1 MSFKRF
7 FQRRS
12 RRQESALELEA
23 HLQKETEE
31 NIERG
36 MSPANARRAAHVKL
50 GNVTNILGDMSQQ
63 DSFGPLETLWQDL
76 RFGVRMLLK
85 HRGFALVSL
94 LTLAI
99 GIGANTA
106 IFTVVDATLIR
117 PLPYPNA
124 NRTVMIWEHRLPDG
138 ERQNVTSPA
147 TFLNWQQ
154 DNTVFEQMAAMFN
167 DSSILSGGD
176 TPEQIGTGSVSPN
189 FFSILGV
196 NAAIGRIFVPAQDG
210 SDSSS
215 PAALLSFQIWQRRF
229 ASDPNILGTQITLD
243 DNPFTVVGVL
253 PRNFD
258 FFVKQQS
265 FSSKKPEIW
274 HTMNFSPADHA
285 RHGRYLQAIG
295 LLRPGVTLA
304 QAQGAMLSLASRLEA
319 QDPASMK
326 NWSVNLVP
334 LRAQLTG
341 DVAQGLRLL
350 LAAVGMV
357 LLIAC
362 ANVATLNLARAS
374 TRRHEI
380 AIRMALGASA
390 KRVVRQILTESCLLA
405 FIGGVAGFCLGYLCL
420 NILKSIAPAN
430 LIPLE
435 ALQLDFRVFA
445 FAFAVSLL
453 SGLLFGIIPAIDA
466 ARTAPREPLQEGSTA
481 VRGGDSRGIARR
493 VLVISEV
500 AIALVLLMGAG
511 LLIRSFH
518 RLVAVDPGFRAD
530 HILTAWIQ
538 FPNARYQKDE
548 QKSQFFARLLDSVR
562 AIPGVRSASADG
574 FLPFAG
580 IIAGTGVQVEGRPIL
595 PISQQP
601 DVNVSLVEPDFFET
615 LGIPLISGRTFN
627 RSEAFQATGNV
638 VISQSMAQMLWP
650 NENPIGKRVTI
661 YMKRRQQA
669 QHRHRRGRRRQAF
682 RARLARPAHRLLVL
696 SRTRVSIH
704 DAGHPHRRR
713 SALLDPGP
721 APGRAAHRQESA
733 DRRRRS
739 HGNSALDLDRAH
751 SFRHA
756 GDGGIRLPRRP
767 PRCHRDLRD
776 HLVRRGTAHPRD
788 RHSHGAGC
796 AARQRHLSCLNR
808 GMALAGLGIAFGI
821 AASLGLTRLLASI
834 LYETKPNDPA
844 TSLSSAHAGLG
855 RSVPGI
861 LLFAASPASSRWQSC
876 AANSEIKCV
885 CPIACWFS

>member
-1 MSFKRF
+1 MPFKRF

-12 RRQESALELEA
+12 HRQESALELESY
-23 HLQKETEE
+23 LQRETDE

-36 MSPANARRAAHVKL
+36 MSPDEARRAAHIKL
-50 GNVTNILGDMSQQ
+50 GNVTNILGDISQQ
-63 DSFGPLETLWQDL
+63 DGFGPFETLLRDL
-76 RFGVRMLLK
+76 RFGLRMLLK

-147 TFLNWQQ
+147 TFLNWQR
-154 DNTVFEQMAAMFN
+154 DNNVFDQIAAIFN
-167 DSSILSGGD
+167 DSSILSSG
-176 TPEQIGTGSVSPN
+176 TAPEQIATASVSPN

-196 NAAIGRIFVPAQDG
+196 NAAIGRVFVPAQDG
-210 SDSSS
+210 NSDSNR
-215 PAALLSFQIWQRRF
+215 AAVLSFEVWQRHF
-229 ASDPNILGTQITLD
+229 GSDPNVLGTQITLD
-243 DNPFTVVGVL
+243 DRPYTVVGIM
-253 PRNFD
+253 PRGFG

-265 FSSKKPEIW
+265 FSPKKPEIW
-274 HTMNFSPADHA
+274 TTWTFSPETRAS
-285 RHGRYLQAIG
+285 HGRFLQAIG
-295 LLRPGVTLA
+295 LLRPGVTLG
-304 QAQGAMLSLASRLEA
+304 QAQDAMLSLSSRLQA

-334 LRAQLTG
+334 LRSQLTG
-341 DVAQGLRLL
+341 DIAQGLRLL

-380 AIRMALGASA
+380 AVRMALGASA
-390 KRVVRQILTESCLLA
+390 KRVVRQVLTESCLLA
-405 FIGGVAGFCLGYLCL
+405 FIGGLAGFCLGYLCL
-420 NILKSIAPAN
+420 NLLKSIAPAN

-435 ALQLDFRVFA
+435 ALRLDFRVFA
-445 FAFAVSLL
+445 FAFSASLF
-453 SGLLFGIIPAIDA
+453 SGLLFGILPAIDA
-466 ARTAPREPLQEGSTA
+466 SRTAPREPLQEGATA
-481 VRGGDSRGIARR
+481 ARAGDGRSIARR
-493 VLVISEV
+493 VLVVSEV

-511 LLIRSFH
+511 LLIRSFQ
-518 RLVAVDPGFRAD
+518 RLVGVDPGFRAD

-548 QKSQFFARLLDSVR
+548 QKNQFFANLLDSIR

-615 LGIPLISGRTFN
+615 LGIPLIAGRTFN
-627 RSEAFQATGNV
+627 RSEAFRATNNV

-661 YMKRRQQA
+661 YMKRNNTPSTVIGVVGDVKHAGLASPVKPTAYWSYPELGFQFMTLVIRTDGDPRSLIPDLRETVLRIDKNQPIADVVPMETLLSISVARTRFATQVMA
-669 QHRHRRGRRRQAF
+669 AF
-682 RARLARPAHRLLVL
+682 ASIAILLAVIGIYGIIAYDVEQRAREIGIRMALGAQRTSVIHLVL
-696 SRTRVSIH
+696 SR
-704 DAGHPHRRR
+704 
-713 SALLDPGP
+713 
-721 APGRAAHRQESA
+721 
-733 DRRRRS
+733 
-739 HGNSALDLDRAH
+739 
-751 SFRHA
+751 
-756 GDGGIRLPRRP
+756 
-767 PRCHRDLRD
+767 
-776 HLVRRGTAHPRD
+776 
-788 RHSHGAGC
+788 
-796 AARQRHLSCLNR
+796 
-808 GMALAGLGIAFGI
+808 GMVLAGVGIALGI
-821 AASLGLTRLLASI
+821 AASLGLTRLLGSI
-834 LYETKPNDPA
+834 LYETRPTDPA
-844 TSLSSAHAGLG
+844 TFILVSSSLAAVTICAGYLAV
-855 RSVPGI
+855 RRISNIEPMTV
-861 LLFAASPASSRWQSC
+861 LRR
-876 AANSEIKCV
+876 E
-885 CPIACWFS
+885 

>member
-23 HLQKETEE
+23 YLQRETEE

-63 DSFGPLETLWQDL
+63 DTFGPLETLWQDL

-106 IFTVVDATLIR
+106 IFTVVDAALIR

-243 DNPFTVVGVL
+243 DHPFTVVGVL

-274 HTMNFSPADHA
+274 HTMNFSPADRA

-295 LLRPGVTLA
+295 LLRPGVTLP
-304 QAQGAMLSLASRLEA
+304 QAQDAMLSLSSRLVA

-334 LRAQLTG
+334 LRSQLTG

-350 LAAVGMV
+350 LAAVGM
-357 LLIAC
+357 LSAHRMCQRRHAQSRSRILPPSRNRNPNGARRQREAC
-362 ANVATLNLARAS
+362 RPPDSYRELPCCVHRWGRRILPRLSLPQYPQIHCSCQPHS
-374 TRRHEI
+374 TRSPATRLSRI
-380 AIRMALGASA
+380 CICVRCLAALRS
-390 KRVVRQILTESCLLA
+390 
-405 FIGGVAGFCLGYLCL
+405 
-420 NILKSIAPAN
+420 
-430 LIPLE
+430 
-435 ALQLDFRVFA
+435 
-445 FAFAVSLL
+445 SLWYHP
-453 SGLLFGIIPAIDA
+453 SNRCGTYST
-466 ARTAPREPLQEGSTA
+466 ARTPP
-481 VRGGDSRGIARR
+481 
-493 VLVISEV
+493 
-500 AIALVLLMGAG
+500 
-511 LLIRSFH
+511 
-518 RLVAVDPGFRAD
+518 
-530 HILTAWIQ
+530 
-538 FPNARYQKDE
+538 
-548 QKSQFFARLLDSVR
+548 
-562 AIPGVRSASADG
+562 
-574 FLPFAG
+574 
-580 IIAGTGVQVEGRPIL
+580 
-595 PISQQP
+595 
-601 DVNVSLVEPDFFET
+601 
-615 LGIPLISGRTFN
+615 
-627 RSEAFQATGNV
+627 
-638 VISQSMAQMLWP
+638 
-650 NENPIGKRVTI
+650 
-661 YMKRRQQA
+661 
-669 QHRHRRGRRRQAF
+669 
-682 RARLARPAHRLLVL
+682 
-696 SRTRVSIH
+696 
-704 DAGHPHRRR
+704 
-713 SALLDPGP
+713 
-721 APGRAAHRQESA
+721 
-733 DRRRRS
+733 
-739 HGNSALDLDRAH
+739 
-751 SFRHA
+751 
-756 GDGGIRLPRRP
+756 GGI
-767 PRCHRDLRD
+767 
-776 HLVRRGTAHPRD
+776 
-788 RHSHGAGC
+788 
-796 AARQRHLSCLNR
+796 N
-808 GMALAGLGIAFGI
+808 
-821 AASLGLTRLLASI
+821 
-834 LYETKPNDPA
+834 
-844 TSLSSAHAGLG
+844 SSPC
-855 RSVPGI
+855 R
-861 LLFAASPASSRWQSC
+861 
-876 AANSEIKCV
+876 
-885 CPIACWFS
+885 

>member
-23 HLQKETEE
+23 YLQKETEE

-36 MSPANARRAAHVKL
+36 MSPADARRAAHVKL

-63 DSFGPLETLWQDL
+63 DTFGPLETLWQDI
-76 RFGVRMLLK
+76 RFGFRMLLK

-147 TFLNWQQ
+147 TFLNWQR
-154 DNTVFEQMAAMFN
+154 DNTVFDQMAAMFN
-167 DSSILSGGD
+167 DSSILSGEV
-176 TPEQIGTGSVSPN
+176 PEQIGTASVSPN

-196 NAAIGRIFVPAQDG
+196 NAVIGRVFVPAQDG
-210 SDSSS
+210 NANSNR
-215 PAALLSFQIWQRRF
+215 AAVLSFEVWQRRF
-229 ASDPNILGTQITLD
+229 ASDPNVLGTQITLD
-243 DNPFTVVGVL
+243 DKPYTVVGVM
-253 PRNFD
+253 PRGFQ

-274 HTMNFSPADHA
+274 TTWTFAPEIRSS
-285 RHGRYLQAIG
+285 HGRFLQAIG
-295 LLRPGVTLA
+295 LLRPGVTLP
-304 QAQGAMLSLASRLEA
+304 QAQDAMLSLSSRLVA

-334 LRAQLTG
+334 LRSQLTG

-374 TRRHEI
+374 SRRHEI

-390 KRVVRQILTESCLLA
+390 KRVVRQILTESFLLA
-405 FIGGVAGFCLGYLCL
+405 ALGGIAGFCLGYLCL
-420 NILKSIAPAN
+420 NVLKSIAPAN

-445 FAFAVSLL
+445 FAFAVSLI
-453 SGLLFGIIPAIDA
+453 SGLLFGIIPGIDA

-481 VRGGDSRGIARR
+481 ARAGEGRGLARR
-493 VLVISEV
+493 ILVVSEV
-500 AIALVLLMGAG
+500 ALALVLLMGAG
-511 LLIRSFH
+511 LLIRSFQ

-538 FPNARYQKDE
+538 FPNARYEKDE
-548 QKSQFFARLLDSVR
+548 QKNQFFARLLDSVR

-595 PISQQP
+595 PPSQLP
-601 DVNVSLVEPDFFET
+601 DINVSLVEPDFFET

-627 RSEAFQATGNV
+627 RSEAFQASGNV
-638 VISQSMAQMLWP
+638 VISRSMAQTLWP
-650 NENPIGKRVTI
+650 NENPIGKRATI
-661 YMKRRQQA
+661 YMKRNNTPSTVIGVVGDIKHTGLSSPVKPTAYWAYPELGFQFMTLVIRTEGDPRALIPDLRQTVLRIDKNQPIADVVPMDTLLSISVARTRFATQVMAAFASVAVLLAIIGIYGIISYDVEQRSREIGIRMALGA
-669 QHRHRRGRRRQAF
+669 QRTSVIHLVLRRG
-682 RARLARPAHRLLVL
+682 L
-696 SRTRVSIH
+696 I
-704 DAGHPHRRR
+704 
-713 SALLDPGP
+713 
-721 APGRAAHRQESA
+721 
-733 DRRRRS
+733 
-739 HGNSALDLDRAH
+739 
-751 SFRHA
+751 
-756 GDGGIRLPRRP
+756 
-767 PRCHRDLRD
+767 
-776 HLVRRGTAHPRD
+776 
-788 RHSHGAGC
+788 
-796 AARQRHLSCLNR
+796 
-808 GMALAGLGIAFGI
+808 LAGLGIVLGV
-821 AASLGLTRLLASI
+821 AASLGLTRLLGSV
-834 LYETKPNDPA
+834 LYQTRPDDPA
-844 TSLSSAHAGLG
+844 TFILVGTSLAAVALCAGYLAVRRISSIEPMNVL
-855 RSVPGI
+855 R
-861 LLFAASPASSRWQSC
+861 R
-876 AANSEIKCV
+876 E
-885 CPIACWFS
+885 